1 MSKIED
7 GGPVYPFIHTGMKG
21 DGMHTEQRS
30 GMSLRDHF
38 ASQALPAIIAATS
51 ANQHMPAKKDGEH
64 SVVPAMCRDA
74 YEIADA
80 MIAARKGGEA

>member
-30 GMSLRDHF
+30 GMSLRQYYAGQFLAGF
-38 ASQALPAIIAATS
+38 AANPSVDWTASDRVGGAVHVSIAA
-51 ANQHMPAKKDGEH
+51 
-64 SVVPAMCRDA
+64 
-74 YEIADA
+74 AD
-80 MIAARKGGEA
+80 MLIAALKGGEA